1 MFAFN
6 HRSPSF
12 ADPDDLSRTNGLQ
25 VGKTIRNQEH
35 KVFKQDRPSTKN
47 NNRDPSLPQI
57 LLVFKSAIDSQDNIE
72 FCRLGRGQKLTVL
85 KSSKAR
91 VSCCLTVMAGQ
102 VLAQSFVHALVEK
115 NPHSRLGG

>member
-1 MFAFN
+1 MFVSSR
-6 HRSPSF
+6 HSLHSPI
-12 ADPDDLSRTNGLQ
+12 PDDLSRTNGLQ
-25 VGKTIRNQEH
+25 VGKAIRNQEH
-35 KVFKQDRPSTKN
+35 KVFEQHRPSTKN

-72 FCRLGRGQKLTVL
+72 FCRLGRSQKLTVL

-102 VLAQSFVHALVEK
+102 PLAQSFVHALVEK

>member
-1 MFAFN
+1 MFAFKR
-6 HRSPSF
+6 HSPSL
-12 ADPDDLSRTNGLQ
+12 ADPDDLPRPNGLQ
-25 VGKTIRNQEH
+25 LGKAIRNQKH
-35 KVFKQDRPSTKN
+35 KVFEQDRPSTKN

-57 LLVFKSAIDSQDNIE
+57 LLVFKSAINCQYNIE
-72 FCRLGRGQKLTVL
+72 FCRLGRSQKLTVL
-85 KSSKAR
+85 KSRKAR